1 MFLMF
6 TAYAILGQNDSDDE
20 IVKIMNVS
28 PDGAVVVVVVVVDG
42 WISSSLTD
50 WTLPLLLN
58 IPVTYVVYIDGV

>member
-1 MFLMF
+1 MMFLMF

-42 WISSSLTD
+42 
-50 WTLPLLLN
+50 
-58 IPVTYVVYIDGV
+58 